1 MQINNKKVIAMS
13 KFLLNILSVVACFF
27 VVQLLSG
34 CTPEDSDNQNVIR
47 VLKAQTVL
55 TLEGKNT
62 NAVAMLNKR
71 IIGVDDYN
79 ALLESLPN
87 TYPNHRI
94 LIDAQFANDVITPG
108 FINQHDHPWLAA
120 LTLSSHVIS
129 IEDWELPHATYLKA
143 QTPQQYLQIL
153 KTMVAEHTED
163 DGLFLSWGYHKLWH
177 GELTRDMLD
186 AIGPDIPMA
195 IWQRSVHEFI
205 LNTKALQL
213 MEIDETFV
221 NSLPPEQKQ
230 QTNYAHGHFWESSL
244 MALSGKLFKH
254 IVKPKSYLSALN
266 MVKNYWQS
274 AGTTLVV
281 EPGGLLNKNLSIMQN
296 HIFSQ
301 PENPFHMDYI
311 VDGKTMAQN
320 HMADLLASTEE
331 VANTWGEGMSRYL
344 PKQVKLF
351 SDGAVFSQLMQMS
364 QGYSDGHH
372 GEWIMQPDVFKQA
385 FEQYWDAGYQIHVH
399 QNGDA
404 GLDMVLD
411 TLADNMQRNPRQ
423 DHRTVIVHFSY
434 SRQDQVTRLKEL
446 GAIVSVNPYYPVAL
460 AEMYSEVGV
469 GAERSHA
476 MVRLGDLVKQDV
488 SFSLH
493 SDMPMAPGQP
503 LFLMW
508 CAVNRMSNQGNIIG
522 PEHTITAEQALRAV
536 TLNAAYSMQLEQDI
550 GSIKVGKLANFTV
563 LKQNPLTVDPITI
576 KDIEV
581 LATVH
586 EGRILKTQQGQYEQ
600 VSIFKLMAVYWDLI
614 WLKITSA

>member
-1 MQINNKKVIAMS
+1 MPIITVLFNRVT
-13 KFLLNILSVVACFF
+13 LLMFSLI
-27 VVQLLSG
+27 LLSG
-34 CTPEDSDNQNVIR
+34 CLTTESKQDSLIT
-47 VLKAQTVL
+47 VLKAKTVL
-55 TLEGKNT
+55 TLEGNDT
-62 NAVAMLNKR
+62 NAVAIQGDR
-71 IIGVDDYN
+71 IIGVDDFEN
-79 ALLESLPN
+79 LIATLGKK
-87 TYPNHRI
+87 YPNEKVV
-94 LIDAQFANDVITPG
+94 IDGQFTDAIITPG

-120 LTLSSHVIS
+120 LTLSSHIIS
-129 IEDWELPHATYLKA
+129 IEDWVLPHRTYPKAENQQQYLKA
-143 QTPQQYLQIL
+143 LIA
-153 KTMVAEHTED
+153 MVASYNVD

-177 GELTRDMLD
+177 GELTRAMLD
-186 AIGPDIPMA
+186 DISTDIPIA

-205 LNTKALQL
+205 LNSKALAL
-213 MEIDETFV
+213 IEVDDAFIE
-221 NSLPPEQKQ
+221 SLTPAQKK
-230 QTNYAHGHFWESSL
+230 QTNLHNGHFWESSL

-254 IVKPKSYLSALN
+254 IVKPQSYLNALN
-266 MVKNYWQS
+266 MVKKYWQS

-311 VDGKTMAQN
+311 VDGKTMALQ
-320 HMADLLASTEE
+320 HMDSLLSSTEA

-372 GEWIMQPDVFKQA
+372 GEWIMEPDVFKQA
-385 FEQYWDAGYQIHVH
+385 FAQYWDAGYQIHVH

-411 TLADNMQRNPRQ
+411 TLAENIQRNPRL

-460 AEMYSEVGV
+460 AEMYSDVGV
-469 GAERSHA
+469 GAARSHA
-476 MVRLGDLVKQDV
+476 MVRLGDLVQQDV

-522 PEHTITAEQALRAV
+522 PEHAISPEQALRAI
-536 TLNAAYSMQLEQDI
+536 TLDAAYSMQLEQDI

-563 LKQNPLTVDPITI
+563 LKQNPLTVDPMTI
-576 KDIEV
+576 KDIDV

-586 EGRILKTQQGQYEQ
+586 EGRILKTQKGQFEQ
-600 VSIFKLMAVYWDLI
+600 VSTFKLMVVYWDLI